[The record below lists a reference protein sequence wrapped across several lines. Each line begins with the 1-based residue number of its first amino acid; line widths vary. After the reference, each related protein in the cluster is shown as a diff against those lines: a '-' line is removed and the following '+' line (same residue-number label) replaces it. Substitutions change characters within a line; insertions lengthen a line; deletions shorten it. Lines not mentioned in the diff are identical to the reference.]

1 MVVKSTEFSKQRFRI
16 RFVVRLKVWVWRF
29 AQLDRHASKMVR
41 CDPGKGRA
49 APEGAKVVMKVQVE
63 VPAGSG
69 RPGVPGRPRQFG
81 QKQQNPARR
90 YGGIGAV
97 IVLHVVLIYA
107 LVNGL
112 ANKVVQVIQHP
123 IETKIIEPV
132 KPPPPPPL
140 PTVELP
146 PPKFAP
152 PPPPFVPPPEVP
164 VQAPPQNTITHQ
176 AAPVVS
182 APVTAPPA
190 PAPVAKPVS
199 HEVGV
204 VCPNSDEIRGS
215 IAYPKEA
222 QENNVTGD
230 VLIEFVVDPQGHVTN
245 EHVAKSSEDSSLDAA
260 AFSAVKKFNC
270 ISQGQPVRVQVP
282 FSFTLN

>member
-1 MVVKSTEFSKQRFRI
+1 
-16 RFVVRLKVWVWRF
+16 
-29 AQLDRHASKMVR
+29 
-41 CDPGKGRA
+41 
-49 APEGAKVVMKVQVE
+49 MKVQMGA
-63 VPAGSG
+63 PAEGVRSG
-69 RPGVPGRPRQFG
+69 GPGRPREFG
-81 QKQQNPARR
+81 RRQQNPVRR

-97 IVLHVVLIYA
+97 VVLHVVLIYA

-123 IETKIIEPV
+123 IETKIIQPV
-132 KPPPPPPL
+132 APPPPPPL
-140 PTVELP
+140 PTVQLP

-164 VQAPPQNTITHQ
+164 VQAPPQQSIVHQ

-190 PAPVAKPVS
+190 PPAPPAPVQKPVS

-204 VCPNSDEIRGS
+204 VCPNSDEIRSS
-215 IAYPKEA
+215 IRYPKEA
-222 QENNVTGD
+222 QDNGVTGD

-245 EHVAKSSEDSSLDAA
+245 ERVAQSANDDSLDAA
-260 AFSAVKKFNC
+260 AFNAVKKFNC

-282 FSFTLN
+282 FSFSLN

>member
-1 MVVKSTEFSKQRFRI
+1 
-16 RFVVRLKVWVWRF
+16 
-29 AQLDRHASKMVR
+29 
-41 CDPGKGRA
+41 
-49 APEGAKVVMKVQVE
+49 MKVQVE
-63 VPAGSG
+63 VPAGGARSSG
-69 RPGVPGRPRQFG
+69 PGRPREFG
-81 QKQQNPARR
+81 RKQQNPVRR

-97 IVLHVVLIYA
+97 VVLHAVLIYA

-112 ANKVVQVIQHP
+112 ATKVVQVIQHP

-140 PTVELP
+140 PTVQLP

-164 VQAPPQNTITHQ
+164 VQAPPQTTITHQ

-190 PAPVAKPVS
+190 PPAPVQAKPVS

-204 VCPNSDEIRGS
+204 VCPNSDEIRSS
-215 IAYPKEA
+215 IRYPKEA
-222 QENNVTGD
+222 QENGVTGD

-245 EHVAKSSEDSSLDAA
+245 ERVAQSASDDSLDAA
-260 AFSAVKKFNC
+260 AFNAVKKFNC

-282 FSFTLN
+282 FSFNLN